1 MSTTMSRSIIRVN
14 ADRLRA
20 IRASML
26 ALRDTMDNVAQAN
39 QQAVDHYTQWE
50 PKYDEFEDR
59 ESAMRSAEI
68 AMRLEQAADD
78 LNAAANQMNQSLKI
92 AVEGEM
98 R

>member
-1 MSTTMSRSIIRVN
+1 MSRSVIRVN

-20 IRASML
+20 IKARML
-26 ALRDTMDNVAQAN
+26 ALRNAMDSVAQDN
-39 QQAVDHYTQWE
+39 QESVDHYTEWE

-78 LNAAANQMNQSLKI
+78 LQAAANQMDKSLKI
-92 AVEGEM
+92 ATEGEM

>member
-1 MSTTMSRSIIRVN
+1 MMSRSFIRNN
-14 ADRLRA
+14 AARLRN
-20 IRASML
+20 IKEQL
-26 ALRDTMDNVAQAN
+26 LRLRETLNDTAKSN
-39 QQAVDHYTQWE
+39 QTSVDHYTQWE
-50 PKYDEFEDR
+50 PRYDEFEDR

-78 LNAAANQMNQSLKI
+78 LQAAANQMDQALKI

>member
-1 MSTTMSRSIIRVN
+1 MMSRSIIQVN

-20 IRASML
+20 IKTSML
-26 ALRDTMDNVAQAN
+26 ALRDAIDNVAQDN
-39 QQAVDHYTQWE
+39 QESVDHYTQWE

-78 LNAAANQMNQSLKI
+78 LQAATHQMDQALKI